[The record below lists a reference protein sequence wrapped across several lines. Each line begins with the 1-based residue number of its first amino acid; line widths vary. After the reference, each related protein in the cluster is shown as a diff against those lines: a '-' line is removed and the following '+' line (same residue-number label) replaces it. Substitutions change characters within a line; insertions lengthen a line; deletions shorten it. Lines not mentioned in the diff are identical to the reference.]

1 MEKEFK
7 SRSCDVCSSSNV
19 KTIKKYISDINT
31 RDENNI
37 KTIELKKNYLMKCN
51 DCDNEFIIEYLER
64 YHLYE
69 PSLIGQL
76 GDIELLA
83 SYETQDSS
91 NHNYDL
97 ISIVNTPY
105 DDDSLDDKIYLLC
118 GDDKYPIKI
127 SKEKAEEIIKEIK
140 ELFEKSI
147 ETSVDKK
154 LTYNTYMGRN
164 K

>member
-1 MEKEFK
+1 MEKDFK

-19 KTIKKYISDINT
+19 KTLKKYISDVNT

-51 DCDNEFIIEYLER
+51 DCGNEFIIDYLER
-64 YHLYE
+64 YDLYE
-69 PSLIGQL
+69 PPLEGQL
-76 GDIELLA
+76 GDIELLV
-83 SYETQDSS
+83 SYQTQDSS
-91 NHNYDL
+91 SHSYDL

-105 DDDSLDDKIYLLC
+105 DDDNSDDKIYLLC

-127 SKEKAEEIIKEIK
+127 SKEKAEEIINEIK

-154 LTYNTYMGRN
+154 LTYNTYMCI
-164 K
+164 